1 MRIVAHVV
9 AMHIINVV
17 PAEVESTD
25 GPAQELYP
33 NEQAQIAMDFTDEE
47 VFVKGHNYE
56 IRLGNDAAVTAH
68 NCRGILR
75 VMREFVGGVHGIF
88 RRLNIKQNHTYNG
101 GCFRSF
107 YWPDK
112 LNANSKISRSRSV

>member
-56 IRLGNDAAVTAH
+56 IRLGNDAGR
-68 NCRGILR
+68 NR
-75 VMREFVGGVHGIF
+75 
-88 RRLNIKQNHTYNG
+88 
-101 GCFRSF
+101 
-107 YWPDK
+107 P
-112 LNANSKISRSRSV
+112 